1 MEFDPLLDY
10 GKFDLTNKINLVYWR
25 FSELIK
31 TLIILSSNSE
41 RQVEIIGFGEVCCE
55 MAEDFDTFYKFSIDL
70 YLEFQ
75 WLTSLQIE
83 KLNDL
88 SDFFDNMNQ
97 KDSVSFWNDDLLAVN
112 LDWMIVRKKAKDI
125 LETLGMQNLEIEFD
139 RKESINQKTIVQSTK
154 IRLVNKVDK

>member
-10 GKFDLTNKINLVYWR
+10 GKFDLTNKINLVCWR

-41 RQVEIIGFGEVCCE
+41 RQLEIIGLGEVCCE

-97 KDSVSFWNDDLLAVN
+97 KDSVSFWNDDLLAAN